1 MTKPNYIQQI
11 KDIVDGVGDGKKW
24 KKTYYMSPRKESKKY
39 TLKEGEIW
47 VDNDGKRWT
56 RKNGTITSIRKS
68 NLSMNPF
75 WKCSECGKIITSK
88 LDKKMVRKTG
98 KCLDCIQ
105 SYEDKLKLEGK
116 YKLYE
121 RKKMQANLKSWLI
134 DHKQQVEEG
143 LKNVNSK
150 IEHVLNSSGKILNF
164 DIPESAIN
172 KIIKNYKTE
181 LILIDKTLKYIEKKE
196 EEMNNNVRTKN

>member
-1 MTKPNYIQQI
+1 
-11 KDIVDGVGDGKKW
+11 
-24 KKTYYMSPRKESKKY
+24 
-39 TLKEGEIW
+39 
-47 VDNDGKRWT
+47 
-56 RKNGTITSIRKS
+56 
-68 NLSMNPF
+68 
-75 WKCSECGKIITSK
+75 
-88 LDKKMVRKTG
+88 MVRKTG